1 MITIKL
7 VFKNTDHY
15 HKNVLTVDKVYDAT
29 YDETEPVYSSTGLY
43 YIITDDVGQK
53 REIHESHFITLDN
66 TIQPMYNNIIKSI
79 KHWIN
84 NIILIL

>member
-1 MITIKL
+1 MMITIKL
-7 VFKNTDHY
+7 VFKNHDHY

-53 REIHESHFITLDN
+53 REIHEFHFITLDKWRQ
-66 TIQPMYNNIIKSI
+66 IQLDKVIENN
-79 KHWIN
+79 
-84 NIILIL
+84 

>member
-1 MITIKL
+1 MTTIKL
-7 VFKNTDHY
+7 VFKNPDHY

-53 REIHESHFITLDN
+53 REIYESHFITLEKWRQ
-66 TIQPMYNNIIKSI
+66 IQLDKIIQNN
-79 KHWIN
+79 
-84 NIILIL
+84 

>member
-53 REIHESHFITLDN
+53 REIHESHFITLDKWRQ
-66 TIQPMYNNIIKSI
+66 IQLDKVIENN
-79 KHWIN
+79 
-84 NIILIL
+84 